1 MEKKANGKA
10 LIPLGV
16 FVVVYLTTGIGL
28 ERQGV
33 DMAFYQLPTPV
44 AAVAGIMVAFLLF
57 KGTINEKLTIFFKG
71 CGHEDIMTMCFIF
84 LFAGAF
90 TTVSSAMGGV
100 DAVVNLGMSVIPPQF
115 VAAGVFV
122 ISAFIGVSTGTSVGT
137 VVAVVPIALGLAE
150 AGGLNVYF
158 VVASAISGAMFGDNL
173 SMISDT
179 TIAATRTQGVEMKDK
194 FRTNLAIALP
204 AAVITVVLLLVF
216 GRPETVPEVT
226 DYSFQIVKVIPY
238 VFVLAASLIGWNVFL
253 VLTGGTLISGM
264 IGVATGSF
272 TVLEFAGKIYEGFTG
287 MFEIFLLSMMM
298 GGLATMVQE
307 EGGIEWIL
315 QKVKR
320 VIRGRKSAEAGIA
333 AMVSLADIA
342 TANNTVAILVT
353 GGVAKEL
360 SESYDVD
367 PKRTASL
374 LDVFSCA
381 LQGILPYGAQVLF
394 ACALMDNISSPFQVI
409 SFCWYQYIVAAVA
422 VLSILIGGKGR
433 TGK

>member
-1 MEKKANGKA
+1 
-10 LIPLGV
+10 
-16 FVVVYLTTGIGL
+16 
-28 ERQGV
+28 
-33 DMAFYQLPTPV
+33 
-44 AAVAGIMVAFLLF
+44 
-57 KGTINEKLTIFFKG
+57 
-71 CGHEDIMTMCFIF
+71 
-84 LFAGAF
+84 
-90 TTVSSAMGGV
+90 
-100 DAVVNLGMSVIPPQF
+100 
-115 VAAGVFV
+115 
-122 ISAFIGVSTGTSVGT
+122 
-137 VVAVVPIALGLAE
+137 
-150 AGGLNVYF
+150 
-158 VVASAISGAMFGDNL
+158 
-173 SMISDT
+173 
-179 TIAATRTQGVEMKDK
+179 MKDK
-194 FRTNLAIALP
+194 FQTNLAIALP
-204 AAVITVVLLLVF
+204 AAVITVLLLLVF
-216 GRPETVPEVT
+216 GRPETVLEVT

-272 TVLEFAGKIYEGFTG
+272 TMLEFAGKIYEGFTG

-353 GGVAKEL
+353 GGVAREL

-409 SFCWYQYIVAAVA
+409 AFCWYQYIVAAVA